1 MLTFFP
7 TVTSESD
14 TTPPVIMNCPE
25 SSVCTVQIGATGRR
39 CTWTEPTAVD
49 ESGVAPTVVQSH
61 QPGDEFQ
68 LGTSNV
74 MYTFMDQAA
83 NEAVC
88 TFTITGNALLHKLSV
103 FLNVL

>member
-7 TVTSESD
+7 TVISESD
-14 TTPPVIMNCPE
+14 TTPPDIINCPE
-25 SSVCTVQIGATGRR
+25 SSLCTVQIGAAVRR

-49 ESGVAPTVVQSH
+49 EFGVTPTVVRSH

-68 LGTSNV
+68 LGTTNI

-88 TFTITGNALLHKLSV
+88 TFTITGNFLI
-103 FLNVL
+103 FLN